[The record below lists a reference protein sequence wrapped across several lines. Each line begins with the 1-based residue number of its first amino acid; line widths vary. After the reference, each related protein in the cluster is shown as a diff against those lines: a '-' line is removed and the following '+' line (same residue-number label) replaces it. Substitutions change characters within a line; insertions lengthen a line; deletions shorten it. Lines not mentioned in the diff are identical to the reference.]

1 MKKVILGMVFMA
13 AMSFSLGVSAKDG
26 KAKKESTKTEQCCKK
41 DKEAKTC
48 DQKKG
53 DKACC
58 TKEADKKCC
67 SEKKAEC
74 PKKDAAKDK
83 K

>member
-1 MKKVILGMVFMA
+1 
-13 AMSFSLGVSAKDG
+13 MSFSIGVSAQDG
-26 KAKKESTKTEQCCKK
+26 KDRKEGAKTEHCCKK
-41 DKEAKTC
+41 AKDAKAC